1 MTTLRTTTS
10 TLRFR
15 LRWGSVTWSTYGS
28 YLVLVVLVVLAPG
41 PDTVVTLKNSFAG
54 GFRGGLV
61 ATAGIATGN
70 IVQGTAVAFG
80 LGTLIVGSQPVF
92 HTLRWLGVAYLCYLG
107 VQALRS
113 ARRGDYATLDATGAQ
128 SGALRRFR
136 EGFLS
141 NVTNPKVLALYLSVL
156 PQFIDPAHNSVG
168 DTLLL
173 AYTVAVLG
181 AVWLLLLVAFVH
193 TVRVWL
199 QRRSVRRGLDV
210 ATGTTLIG
218 FGAALAVEG

>member
-1 MTTLRTTTS
+1 M
-10 TLRFR
+10 
-15 LRWGSVTWSTYGS
+15 TWSTYGS
-28 YLVLVVLVVLAPG
+28 YLVLVIFVVLAPG

-54 GFRGGLV
+54 GFRGGLL
-61 ATAGIATGN
+61 ATVGIATGN
-70 IVQGTAVAFG
+70 VVQGTAVAFG
-80 LGTLIVGSQPVF
+80 IGTLIVESQPVF

-113 ARRGDYATLDATGAQ
+113 AKRGEYTAVDATGAQ
-128 SGALRRFR
+128 SSGFRRFR

-156 PQFIDPAHNSVG
+156 PQFIDPVHSTTS

-181 AVWLLLLVAFVH
+181 ALWLLLLVAFVH
-193 TVRVWL
+193 TVRTWL
-199 QRRSVRRGLDV
+199 QRRSVRRGLDI
-210 ATGTTLIG
+210 ATGATLLG
-218 FGAALAVEG
+218 FGAALAAEG

>member
-1 MTTLRTTTS
+1 M
-10 TLRFR
+10 
-15 LRWGSVTWSTYGS
+15 TWSTYAS
-28 YLVLVVLVVLAPG
+28 YLVLVIFVVLAPG

-70 IVQGTAVAFG
+70 VIQGTAVAFG
-80 LGTLIVGSQPVF
+80 LGTLIVQSQTVF
-92 HTLRWLGVAYLCYLG
+92 QTLRWLGVAYLCYLG

-113 ARRGDYATLDATGAQ
+113 AYRGDYAAIDEAGVQ
-128 SGALRRFR
+128 HGALRRFR
-136 EGFLS
+136 EGLLS

-156 PQFIDPAHNSVG
+156 PQFIDPAHNSLG

-181 AVWLLLLVAFVH
+181 AIWLVLLVAFVH
-193 TVRVWL
+193 SVRAWL
-199 QRRSVRRGLDV
+199 QRRSVRRGLDT

-218 FGAALAVEG
+218 FGAALALDG